1 MSRLRALLALALAAG
16 VIAGCGDDEETTST
30 VTESVPPVSE
40 TAPPPAGPDT
50 STTSTS
56 TSPSGGVAPSEE
68 DTESNDIP
76 PEPGS
81 AGERFENRCER
92 KPESCE

>member
-1 MSRLRALLALALAAG
+1 VSRVRALAALALVAG
-16 VIAGCGDDEETTST
+16 LIAGCGDDEETTT

-40 TAPPPAGPDT
+40 TAPPPAGPE
-50 STTSTS
+50 TTT
-56 TSPSGGVAPSEE
+56 TSPSGGLNPDEE
-68 DTESNDIP
+68 DSETNDLP

-81 AGERFENRCER
+81 AAERFENRCER